1 MTPTRRNK
9 KKNEPSGPRRVVAY
23 ARVSTEQ
30 QAIDGSS
37 LDAQRERLEA
47 YAKVCGCVI
56 VALEV
61 DAGVSASSLN
71 RPGLQAALA
80 CLESGSAEGL
90 LVVKLDRLS
99 RRLRDMVDLVD
110 TYFKDRFALMSVS
123 ESIDTST
130 AAGRMM
136 LNMLT
141 AVAEWEREAAAE
153 RTASVMA
160 HMKASGKFTG
170 GWPPFGW
177 KQDEDGSLIEDPHEQ
192 AIKMT
197 VKHLREDGVSLRKIA
212 LEIPVNPSTGKPYSA
227 SQIARML

>member
-1 MTPTRRNK
+1 MPAP
-9 KKNEPSGPRRVVAY
+9 KKNKSQTPGPRKIVAY

-30 QAIDGSS
+30 QAVDGSS

-47 YAKVCGCVI
+47 YAKVYGCEI
-56 VALEV
+56 VAFEV
-61 DAGVSASSLN
+61 DAGVSAATLD
-71 RPGLQAALA
+71 RPALQRALA
-80 CLESGSAEGL
+80 QLEAGEADGL
-90 LVVKLDRLS
+90 LVIKLDRLS

-110 TYFKDRFALMSVS
+110 RYFKDRFALMSVS

-130 AAGRMM
+130 PTGRLMI
-136 LNMLT
+136 NILT
-141 AVAEWEREAAAE
+141 SVAEWEREAATE
-153 RTASVMA
+153 RTQAVMA

-177 KQDEDGSLIEDPHEQ
+177 KLDEDGSLIEDPHEQ

-197 VKHLREDGVSLRKIA
+197 VKHLREDGMSLRKIA

-227 SQIARML
+227 SQISRML